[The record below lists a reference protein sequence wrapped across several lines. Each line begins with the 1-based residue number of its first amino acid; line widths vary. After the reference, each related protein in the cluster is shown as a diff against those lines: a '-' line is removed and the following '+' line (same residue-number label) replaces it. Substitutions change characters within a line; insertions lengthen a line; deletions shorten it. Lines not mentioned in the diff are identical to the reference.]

1 MATSIASDKPIAA
14 SNASDGFD
22 PFVTSPS
29 GQTHLRHSTFDSQ
42 LFALGPGTSAEQV
55 KRAIEAHLK
64 DTERRMEEA
73 GKLGTALVQQRKELT
88 DRLREVE
95 QLQAEGEPGQE
106 LRQRL
111 AEIEKDYNDVAR
123 ETARAFL
130 PKQRIPSN
138 EAAQGSPFAPEGKGG
153 RVWCFFH
160 QTPVAVMLTSL
171 AAFGQS
177 FQIREHGNRI
187 SKQAQRTKP

>member
-1 MATSIASDKPIAA
+1 VHPDETSRELPSNCGWAVHNVVILRGSLSAGQLLQIMATSIASDKPVAA
-14 SNASDGFD
+14 SAGDGFD
-22 PFVTSPS
+22 PFVTVPS

-42 LFALGPGTSAEQV
+42 LFALNPGTSAEQV

-73 GKLGTALVQQRKELT
+73 GKLGTALVQQRKELN

-95 QLQAEGEPGQE
+95 HLQAEVEPGQE

-138 EAAQGSPFAPEGKGG
+138 ETAQGSPFAPEGKGG
-153 RVWCFFH
+153 RV
-160 QTPVAVMLTSL
+160 
-171 AAFGQS
+171 
-177 FQIREHGNRI
+177 R
-187 SKQAQRTKP
+187 K

>member
-1 MATSIASDKPIAA
+1 MATSIASDKPVAA
-14 SNASDGFD
+14 SANPDGFD

-29 GQTHLRHSTFDSQ
+29 GTTHIRHSNFDSQ
-42 LFALGPGTSAEQV
+42 LFALSPGTSADQV
-55 KRAIEAHLK
+55 RRALEAHLK

-73 GKLGTALVQQRKELT
+73 GKLGTTLVQQRKELAE
-88 DRLREVE
+88 RLREVE
-95 QLQAEGEPGQE
+95 QLQSEGELNPE

-111 AEIEKDYNDVAR
+111 VEIEKDYNDVAR

-153 RVWCFFH
+153 RVRS
-160 QTPVAVMLTSL
+160 PVPQVYC
-171 AAFGQS
+171 
-177 FQIREHGNRI
+177 
-187 SKQAQRTKP
+187 RTDWSYSAL